1 MWSVKRNSLSNQNKF
16 EKRDSTNF
24 YQRHTSYLKQSK
36 SFWLVPQ
43 RRLLTSNGLPSC
55 HYLCIYM
62 GLGTLEGTKGAP
74 LKGKFTFI
82 YAYTCSVFTNVQVA
96 DWLAAAWCEKTAHT
110 DSFVEVLH
118 LNLCVSLQVRFSRTT
133 VEPLQMS
140 PSLSKSAV
148 PDLFHARVA
157 SVSTLLHITFGPVLH
172 ASVPFLL
179 LHVRKS
185 CLLQPR
191 SSHSSLP
198 SKV

>member
-1 MWSVKRNSLSNQNKF
+1 M
-16 EKRDSTNF
+16 
-24 YQRHTSYLKQSK
+24 
-36 SFWLVPQ
+36 PQ
-43 RRLLTSNGLPSC
+43 GRLLTSNGLPSC
-55 HYLCIYM
+55 HNLCLYM

-74 LKGKFTFI
+74 PKGKFTFI
-82 YAYTCSVFTNVQVA
+82 YAYTFFVFTNVQVA

-110 DSFVEVLH
+110 DSFVGVLH

-140 PSLSKSAV
+140 KSAV

-157 SVSTLLHITFGPVLH
+157 SVSTLLHTTFGPVLH
-172 ASVPFLL
+172 ASGPFLL

-185 CLLQPR
+185 RLLQPR

-198 SKV
+198 FKVLPAALTSVTASPPPPSA

>member
-1 MWSVKRNSLSNQNKF
+1 MWSVKGNSLSNQNKF
-16 EKRDSTNF
+16 EKSDLTNF
-24 YQRHTSYLKQSK
+24 YQRAYIIFKAKQIILARASG
-36 SFWLVPQ
+36 
-43 RRLLTSNGLPSC
+43 RLWTSNVLPSC
-55 HYLCIYM
+55 HNLCIYM
-62 GLGTLEGTKGAP
+62 GFGTLEGTKGP

-82 YAYTCSVFTNVQVA
+82 YAYTFSVFTNVQVA

-110 DSFVEVLH
+110 DSFVGILH
-118 LNLCVSLQVRFSRTT
+118 LNLCVSLQAKFSRTT

-157 SVSTLLHITFGPVLH
+157 SVSTLLHTTFGPVLH
-172 ASVPFLL
+172 ASGPFLL

-185 CLLQPR
+185 RLLQPR

-198 SKV
+198 FKV